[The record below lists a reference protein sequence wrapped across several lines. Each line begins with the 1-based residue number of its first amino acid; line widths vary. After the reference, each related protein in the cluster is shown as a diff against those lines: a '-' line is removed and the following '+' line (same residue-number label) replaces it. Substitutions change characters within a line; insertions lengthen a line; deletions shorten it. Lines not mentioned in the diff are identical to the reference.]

1 MVLWLLF
8 GLVFL
13 GAATYVG
20 LCAVAADKVPAGATV
35 DGVPIGGLRA
45 AAAEERLRLQLGPRS
60 RQPIRISGGG
70 VTTTLD
76 PAAAGLSL
84 DVPGSVRAAGGGRD
98 FRPARLWAYFTGGEP
113 IDAQVAVDRS
123 RLDAA
128 VEDLATR
135 VDAQPVDG
143 AVTFTEG
150 RAVRTAAVDGQRLS
164 RGGTRESII
173 RAYLGNE
180 PAELRVDVLR
190 PAISDV
196 AVDEAMTSF
205 ARPATAAPI
214 RLVLARHEVK
224 VPPRLYAPAISLT
237 PDGGRLAPTLDIDA
251 LVAALRPVS
260 ATVPG
265 RPVPARI
272 VVSRG
277 RARVVPSRAGITFD
291 RSDLART
298 FLAAVARPAG
308 QRRVPVLG
316 ATAHADFT
324 TADARRLKVTQRV
337 ATFSTRFAFAD
348 YRNVNLARG
357 AALLDGTLLRPGQ
370 TFSFNRTVGRPSRA
384 RGFVKGY
391 VISGG
396 VFTEDAGGGL
406 SQLATTLYNASFFAG
421 LEDVRHEVHSVY
433 SPRFPKGREAT
444 VDYGRSDLRFRN
456 DSPYGVLVTAHVTPS
471 TRASDGTVTVSLWST
486 RRWDVTTRTG
496 TEFHRRQPAVRHRRG
511 ASCEAAVGYPG
522 FSVHVYRVFHRPGQQ
537 RPVRTERTTAVY
549 EPSDTVV
556 CDTP

>member
-13 GAATYVG
+13 GAVTYVG
-20 LCAVAADKVPAGATV
+20 LCAVAGDKVPAGATV

-60 RQPIRISGGG
+60 RQPITLTGGG
-70 VTTTLD
+70 VSTSLD
-76 PAAAGLSL
+76 PVAAGLSV

-98 FRPARLWAYFTGGEP
+98 FRPARLWAYFTGGDP
-113 IDAQVAVDRS
+113 VDPLLTVDRS
-123 RLDAA
+123 RLDDA
-128 VEDLATR
+128 VERLAGQ
-135 VDAQPVDG
+135 VDQQPVDG
-143 AVTFTEG
+143 AITFTGG
-150 RAVRTAAVDGQRLS
+150 RPVRTAAVDGQRLS

-173 RAYLGNE
+173 HAYLRSE
-180 PAELRVDVLR
+180 PADLRVDVLQ
-190 PAISDV
+190 PAISDA
-196 AVDEAMTSF
+196 AVDEAMATF
-205 ARPATAAPI
+205 ARPATARPI
-214 RLVLARHEVK
+214 RLVLAKHGVTIS
-224 VPPRLYAPAISLT
+224 PRLYAPAISMT
-237 PDGGRLAPTLDIDA
+237 PDGSRLAPTLDIDA
-251 LVAALRPVS
+251 LVAALKPVS

-272 VVSRG
+272 VVSGG
-277 RARVVPSRAGITFD
+277 RAHVVPSKAGITFD

-308 QRRVPVLG
+308 QRRVVVKG
-316 ATAHADFT
+316 ATAEADFT

-337 ATFSTRFAFAD
+337 ATFSTRFAYAD

-357 AALLDGTLLRPGQ
+357 AALVDGTLLRPGQ
-370 TFSFNRTVGRPSRA
+370 TFSFNRQVGRPTLA

-396 VFTEDAGGGL
+396 VFTEDLGGGL
-406 SQLATTLYNASFFAG
+406 SQLATTLFNGSFFAG
-421 LEDVRHEVHSVY
+421 LKDVRHEVHSVY

-456 DSPYGVLVTAHVTPS
+456 DTSYGVLVTARVTPS
-471 TRASDGTVTVSLWST
+471 TPSSDGTVTVSLWST
-486 RRWDVTTRTG
+486 RHWDITIRTG
-496 TEFHRRQPAVRHRRG
+496 KEFRKRQPAVRHHRG

-522 FSVHVYRVFHRPGQQ
+522 FSVHVYRVFHRPGRQKA
-537 RPVRTERTTAVY
+537 VRTERSTAVY
-549 EPSDTVV
+549 APSETVV